1 MASQNTFV
9 ISTGDKPTLEF
20 EFDDVITDHVTD
32 GIASVS
38 GTPTIE
44 TNPGTGSAATTQTAA
59 ATVEGGGGAGN
70 LSVFWQLNSFPAGHW
85 YIDIK
90 ILTVLGTPGANEYQ
104 RRFFVHALAD
114 L

>member
-32 GIASVS
+32 GISGVV
-38 GTPTIE
+38 GTPVIE
-44 TNPGTGSAATTQTAA
+44 GGDSTCVALAV
-59 ATVEGGGGAGN
+59 ATVEGGGGVGKLSIFWRLGN
-70 LSVFWQLNSFPAGHW
+70 FAAGHW
-85 YIDIK
+85 YIDMKIK
-90 ILTVLGTPGANEYQ
+90 TVLSGVGTENEYQ
-104 RRFFVHALAD
+104 RRFFVNALPE